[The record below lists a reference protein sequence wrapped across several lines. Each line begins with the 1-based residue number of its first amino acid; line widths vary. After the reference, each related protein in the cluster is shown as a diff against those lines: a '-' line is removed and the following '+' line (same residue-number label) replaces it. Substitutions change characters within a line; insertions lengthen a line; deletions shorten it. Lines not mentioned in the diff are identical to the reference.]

1 VRRRLTLILLGVTVL
16 AALGL
21 LSSIVTQGFQDLA
34 RAEDE
39 RQRLERDRERLERR
53 ISELETTLE
62 AVRNDPEAVESLAR
76 RELGWIRPD
85 EKILIIASP
94 TPPPPPISLTDPTP
108 TPILSL
114 RD

>member
-1 VRRRLTLILLGVTVL
+1 MRRRLTLILLGVTVL

-39 RQRLERDRERLERR
+39 RQRLERR